1 MAHGA
6 FGKRGEA
13 VHFHSGTG
21 AVPVL
26 LTEERE
32 SYGVT
37 IDGGIAFDESSALNL
52 IEEFIAH
59 LWSGKREPA
68 RIYIQESGLPLLL
81 TMASDGTYLSAM
93 RSTGEME
100 EFVSGLSRRFDD
112 AANMDW

>member
-13 VHFHSGTG
+13 FRFHSGAG

-26 LTEERE
+26 LAEMKGG
-32 SYGVT
+32 YGVT
-37 IDGGIAFDESSALNL
+37 IDGEIAFGESSALGI

-59 LWSGKREPA
+59 LWSGPREPA
-68 RIYIQESGLPLLL
+68 RIYIQESGLPILL
-81 TMASDGTYLSAM
+81 TMARDGTYLRAM
-93 RSTGEME
+93 RSTDEME
-100 EFVSGLSRRFDD
+100 ELVRGLSHRFDD